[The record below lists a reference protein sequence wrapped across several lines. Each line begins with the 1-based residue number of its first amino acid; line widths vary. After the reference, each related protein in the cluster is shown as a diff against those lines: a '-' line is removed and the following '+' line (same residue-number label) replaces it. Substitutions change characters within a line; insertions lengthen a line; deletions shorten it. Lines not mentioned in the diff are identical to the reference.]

1 MGLMM
6 SSDSVFRAVVKYD
19 YFEVS
24 TGQTRIME
32 SIHGPYD
39 TKSMAKQQGK
49 NFAKRSAH
57 WYKTGTNH
65 RFTVERCDGWT
76 ELEEHY
82 V

>member
-24 TGQTRIME
+24 TGDFTVRT

-39 TKSMAKQQGK
+39 SKSMAKQQGK
-49 NFAKRSAH
+49 NFAKRSAY
-57 WYKTGTNH
+57 WFKTGTNH
-65 RFTVERCDGWT
+65 RFTVEQCNGWT
-76 ELEEHY
+76 ELEEIY